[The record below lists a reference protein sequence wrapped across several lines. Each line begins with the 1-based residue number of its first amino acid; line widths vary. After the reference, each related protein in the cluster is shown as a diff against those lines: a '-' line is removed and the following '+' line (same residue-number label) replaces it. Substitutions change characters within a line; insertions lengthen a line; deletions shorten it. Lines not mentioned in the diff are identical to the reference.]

1 MYFFSFDI
9 LLHIKTINYDD
20 TERFVPYRYSSHVL
34 IYLCQSAMEMI
45 HIMLSLS
52 YQENILKLSQ
62 IKIGGQHAEK

>member
-1 MYFFSFDI
+1 LYFFSFDI

-20 TERFVPYRYSSHVL
+20 IERFVTYGYAFLYL
-34 IYLCQSAMEMI
+34 IYFCQSAMEMI